1 MATQTIDASIF
12 VSSHPDIVK
21 RISVSS
27 LIFSGVLL
35 LAGVLAFVSTME
47 IEEKSSAGSMSL
59 MVLGAALFLFGIFR
73 LLWKSKEV
81 VYLPTGSLANEYRV
95 FFDLK
100 DLDKLKGIV
109 TSNSYSVSSEIKSQA
124 GGNVRLEI
132 ILSKDKKFAAVQL
145 FQFIPY
151 TYQPVTS
158 VHYYTNE
165 EASAFAA
172 FLAKSK

>member
-100 DLDKLKGIV
+100 DLDRLKGMV

-124 GGNVRLEI
+124 GGNIRLEI

-165 EASAFAA
+165 EASAVAA